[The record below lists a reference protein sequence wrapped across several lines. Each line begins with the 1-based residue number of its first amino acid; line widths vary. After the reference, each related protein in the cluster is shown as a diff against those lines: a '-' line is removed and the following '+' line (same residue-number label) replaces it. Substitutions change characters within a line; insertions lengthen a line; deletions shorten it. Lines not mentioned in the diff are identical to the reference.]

1 MQAFDLLCW
10 SIFHDHENNRN
21 KPVADVLEEFR
32 QLEILSVIVWIRR
45 GACCFLTQVNVL
57 CHFRDEDSHQLPRL
71 WAPHCL
77 HQTDSAL
84 WWPCSGCQPLCVSC
98 ANIPGGK
105 VPGLCPIPQVFEK
118 EDEPYRN
125 RTWIRLLRHETGR
138 PLHVQVRRSGLHR
151 RRRSR
156 ILSAVRNSCWLFT
169 LAHALFAYRSKWKSR
184 KVHHYND
191 AEIINCTSM

>member
-1 MQAFDLLCW
+1 M
-10 SIFHDHENNRN
+10 
-21 KPVADVLEEFR
+21 
-32 QLEILSVIVWIRR
+32 
-45 GACCFLTQVNVL
+45 
-57 CHFRDEDSHQLPRL
+57 
-71 WAPHCL
+71 
-77 HQTDSAL
+77 
-84 WWPCSGCQPLCVSC
+84 SC

-118 EDEPYRN
+118 EDEPNRN
-125 RTWIRLLRHETGR
+125 LTWIRLLRHETGR

-184 KVHHYND
+184 KAYVHCRQKCITTMTLRSLIAHHCNVLLTLKL
-191 AEIINCTSM
+191 TSSDRVKRMSKP